1 MRNFSVQHIVR
12 NPKVWLATGVVL
24 AVVGTA
30 GMAAR
35 GAWPEVGIAAA
46 AWLGIAAVWLA
57 ANQVGRER

>member
-24 AVVGTA
+24 AVDGAA

-35 GAWPEVGIAAA
+35 GPWPEVGIAA

-57 ANQVGRER
+57 ANQIGRER